1 MLSYSLTF
9 SLPRADMFDRF
20 VFDIVSQSVKAQQQ
34 STGGLL
40 PPSRLGNAVIDKWI
54 PVCVAGLAS
63 SAYVTGSLHS
73 ASAGRLAILF
83 DVDSPFILIN
93 INDKYGKQLTT
104 RFSF

>member
-40 PPSRLGNAVIDKWI
+40 PPSRLGNAVINKWI
-54 PVCVAGLAS
+54 PIYVAGLGS
-63 SAYVTGSLHS
+63 SAYVTGSLRC
-73 ASAGRLAILF
+73 AMAGRLATLF

-93 INDKYGKQLTT
+93 IKDKCAKQLAAC
-104 RFSF
+104 FSS